1 MESDEIKEKTDEV
14 RVEWPEEKVVVEKE
28 IVIREPRKSVS
39 IDFLK
44 SSFNLLLLIA
54 GISAVNFGISICLIF
69 MGNSLVFPLVFFAIG
84 FFIVLIFSIVC
95 VKIVYSQNRNTS
107 YTML

>member
-1 MESDEIKEKTDEV
+1 MELDEIKEKIDEV
-14 RVEWPEEKVVVEKE
+14 KVDWPEEKVVVEKE
-28 IVIREPRKSVS
+28 VIIREPKRSMS

-69 MGNSLVFPLVFFAIG
+69 MGNSLVFPLAFFAVG
-84 FFIVLIFSIVC
+84 FFVILVFSIVC